1 MSTISP
7 AMPERTYWRCRHC
20 LLPFVLLNPQAI
32 PSGGTC
38 GCCGSQSFDYMGKVQ
53 VIKQKPGNLAQGC
66 RCNESCAKAQGPRCT
81 CACGGLHHGTG
92 MDARFQHDTASCTRI
107 LIPAAPKTQL
117 RAKDRAIE
125 WRAALQ
131 AAQKGVDSWMA
142 GQSGL
147 ATDDRDFYKQLQLE
161 NMLNLAQKARQHEP
175 RMQILQDL
183 QQLLNQEST
192 K

>member
-1 MSTISP
+1 MSTSP
-7 AMPERTYWRCRHC
+7 SAMPERTYWRCNHC

-32 PSGGTC
+32 PADGTC
-38 GCCGSQSFDYMGKVQ
+38 GCCGGQSFETMGKVQ
-53 VIKQKPGNLAQGC
+53 VIKQKPGNMAHGC
-66 RCNESCAKAQGPRCT
+66 KCNESCAKAQGPHCT

-92 MDARFQHDTASCTRI
+92 MVARFQHDTASCTRI

-125 WRAALQ
+125 WRDALL
-131 AAQKGVDSWMA
+131 AAQTGVDSWMV

-147 ATDDRDFYKQLQLE
+147 PAEKRDFNKQLRLE
-161 NMLNLAQKARQHEP
+161 NMLYLAQKARQHWP

-183 QQLLNQEST
+183 QLLLNQRST